1 MRMPTNVLTALTGPA
16 AYKVCRL
23 LRGPEFA
30 KFGEVRGLEV
40 DERRLRQLERLG
52 LFKPLLRI
60 RRNDDVRKIE
70 TLPGNRY
77 RDLGPVEDSEEWTGE
92 TRTELLGF
100 GFYPHVVESWIA
112 DGVLWSPVD
121 GPSAHDAEI
130 DAEPARHTAY
140 YSEFQIWDLMLV
152 LQQMDFTLHAENALD
167 EAGEPN
173 GHHELRPA
181 QMVEIVREAI
191 AARDRPNF
199 REMYGLLSQ
208 LISDRFYP
216 QTQTDGRQ
224 MTTSVDGT
232 FHDWNW
238 DDYAR
243 AWTPNATIAAFELD
257 RATSAQWHSQL
268 CTEQA
273 HHNPLHAWRA
283 LTGFVASAERKRLKG
298 AALLAETLGDM
309 AEMLRRLHQEAF
321 GEILRDPRD
330 TSFPRTD
337 AAVPAPEEDDPYAAL
352 ELVANTFHVNP
363 KPRLVMIVEGDT
375 EDAAIPDIFFRWFG
389 ATAARFGIQLRNMH
403 GIGNATGDKKDRK
416 SALWRLVDFLHAQ
429 QTVALVLLDNEGLA
443 GTHIAQ
449 GLRNARSI
457 HLPDRMVTRPD
468 YIKLWTRCFELD
480 NFSNTEIAR
489 ALSDQAGVPFKPA
502 EIEACR
508 AKPVPKTKA
517 VTLGSMFEGRTGRAL
532 DKVALARRLVEIM
545 FAPETRRKIESRPI
559 VRFLEFA
566 GEKAQLNHQPTL
578 HGRREANQRSG
589 YFGALHPSARRRRR
603 KKA

>member
-1 MRMPTNVLTALTGPA
+1 MRMPVDVLTALTSPA
-16 AYKVCRL
+16 GYKVCRL

-30 KFGEVRGLEV
+30 KFGMARGLKVDEVR
-40 DERRLRQLERLG
+40 LRKLERLG
-52 LFKPLLRI
+52 LFKPFLRI
-60 RRNDDVRKIE
+60 RRNDEVRKIE
-70 TLPGNRY
+70 TLPGNLC
-77 RDLGPVEDSEEWTGE
+77 RDLGPVEEGEEWTGE
-92 TRTELLGF
+92 TRIELLGF
-100 GFYPHVVESWIA
+100 GFYPHVVASWIE
-112 DGVLWSPVD
+112 DGVLWSPFD
-121 GPSAHDAEI
+121 GPSEHDGEI

-173 GHHELRPA
+173 GHHDLRTA
-181 QMVEIVREAI
+181 QMVEIVRDAI
-191 AARDRPNF
+191 AARARPNF
-199 REMYGLLSQ
+199 REMYGLLAQ

-224 MTTSVDGT
+224 ITTSVDGT
-232 FHDWNW
+232 FHHWNW

-243 AWTPNATIAAFELD
+243 AWTPHETIAAFELD
-257 RATSAQWHSQL
+257 RETSAQWHSQL
-268 CTEQA
+268 CGEQA

-283 LTGFVASAERKRLKG
+283 LTLFVASAERKRLKG
-298 AALLAETLGDM
+298 AALLAETLAEM
-309 AEMLRRLHQEAF
+309 AEMLRRLHEEAF
-321 GEILRDPRD
+321 GEILPDQRD
-330 TSFPRTD
+330 TRFPRKELT
-337 AAVPAPEEDDPYAAL
+337 VPAPEDDDPYAAL

-363 KPRLVMIVEGDT
+363 KPRLVLIVEGET
-375 EDAAIPDIFFRWFG
+375 EDAAIPNIFFRWFG

-403 GIGNATGDKKDRK
+403 GVGNATGDKKDRR

-457 HLPDRMVTRPD
+457 HVPDRMVTRPD
-468 YIKLWTRCFELD
+468 YIKLWARCFELD

-489 ALSDQAGVPFKPA
+489 ALSAQAGAAFKPT

-508 AKPVPKTKA
+508 SKPAPKTKA
-517 VTLGSMFEGRTGRAL
+517 VTLGSVFEGRTGRGL
-532 DKVALARRLVEIM
+532 DKVALARHLVEIM
-545 FAPETRRKIESRPI
+545 FAQETRRKIKSRPI

-566 GEKAQLNHQPTL
+566 AEKARLNHQPTL
-578 HGRREANQRSG
+578 DSRREENQRSG

-603 KKA
+603 RKA

>member
-1 MRMPTNVLTALTGPA
+1 MPANVLTALTGPA

-23 LRGPEFA
+23 LRAPEFA
-30 KFGEVRGLEV
+30 KFGEARGLKV
-40 DERRLRQLERLG
+40 DERRLRHLERLG
-52 LFKPLLRI
+52 LLKPLLRI

-70 TLPGNRY
+70 TLPGHRY
-77 RDLGPVEDSEEWTGE
+77 RDLGSVEEGEDWTGE
-92 TRTELLGF
+92 TRIELLGF
-100 GFYPHVVESWIA
+100 GFYPHVVESWIEH
-112 DGVLWSPVD
+112 GVLWSPID
-121 GPSAHDAEI
+121 GPSAHDREI
-130 DAEPARHTAY
+130 DGEPSRHTAY

-173 GHHELRPA
+173 GHHDLRPT
-181 QMVEIVREAI
+181 QMVEIVRAAI
-191 AARDRPNF
+191 AARTRPNF

-232 FHDWNW
+232 FHGWNW

-243 AWTPNATIAAFELD
+243 AWTSDETIAAFELD
-257 RATSAQWHSQL
+257 RETSARWHDQL
-268 CTEQA
+268 CVEQA

-298 AALLAETLGDM
+298 AALLAETLAEM
-309 AEMLRRLHQEAF
+309 AEMLRRLHLEAF
-321 GEILRDPRD
+321 DEVLTDPRD
-330 TSFPRTD
+330 TTFPRNST
-337 AAVPAPEEDDPYAAL
+337 AAPAPEEDDPYAAL

-363 KPRLVMIVEGDT
+363 KPRLVMIVEGET

-403 GIGNATGDKKDRK
+403 GVGNATGDKKDRR

-443 GTHIAQ
+443 GTHVAQ

-457 HLPDRMVTRPD
+457 HVPDRMVTRPD
-468 YIKLWTRCFELD
+468 YIKLWARCFELD

-489 ALSDQAGVPFKPA
+489 ALSAQAGVAFKPA

-508 AKPVPKTKA
+508 AKPVPKAKA
-517 VTLGSMFEGRTGRAL
+517 VTLGSVFEGRTGRGL
-532 DKVALARRLVEIM
+532 DKVALARHLVEIM
-545 FAPETRRKIESRPI
+545 FAPETRRKIQSRPI
-559 VRFLEFA
+559 VRFVEFA
-566 GEKAQLNHQPTL
+566 AEKAQLNHQPTL
-578 HGRREANQRSG
+578 HGRRTENQRSG

-603 KKA
+603 EKA